1 MTTQTPH
8 AQTIRQQA
16 RMGVLRGHTSGLA
29 GDHVQ
34 GNLVILPQAY
44 AQDFARFCELN
55 PKPCPVLG
63 MAEPGDF
70 AFPDLGEDIDI
81 RSDLPMYRV
90 WRNGVLSEEVADIR
104 HLWQDDWVSFVIGCS
119 FSFESALMDAGIP
132 LRHVQQGKNV
142 PMFKTHVPTQAVGVF
157 HGPLVVSMRPMK
169 PAAAI
174 EAVQITAR
182 LPRVHGAPVHIGLP
196 HDLGIAD
203 LMRPDYGDATEVL
216 PEELPVFWACGVTP
230 QAVVQQAQL
239 PMVITHAPGAMLV
252 TDLLNHQL
260 MSH

>member
-1 MTTQTPH
+1 MTAHTPH
-8 AQTIRQQA
+8 AQSIRQQA

-63 MAEPGDF
+63 MAEPGGF
-70 AFPDLGEDIDI
+70 AFPELGKDIDI

-90 WRNGVLSEEVADIR
+90 WRDGVMSEEVPDIR
-104 HLWQDDWVSFVIGCS
+104 HLWQNDWVSFVIGCS
-119 FSFESALMDAGIP
+119 FSFEHALMDAGIP

-142 PMFKTHVPTQAVGVF
+142 PMFKTNVPTHPSGVF
-157 HGPLVVSMRPMK
+157 QGPLVVSMRPMK

-182 LPRVHGAPVHIGLP
+182 LPRVHGAP
-196 HDLGIAD
+196 
-203 LMRPDYGDATEVL
+203 
-216 PEELPVFWACGVTP
+216 
-230 QAVVQQAQL
+230 
-239 PMVITHAPGAMLV
+239 
-252 TDLLNHQL
+252 
-260 MSH
+260 

>member
-1 MTTQTPH
+1 MTAHTPR

-34 GNLVILPQAY
+34 GNLVILPKAH
-44 AQDFARFCELN
+44 ADDFARFCEFN

-63 MAEPGDF
+63 MAAPGDF

-132 LRHVQQGKNV
+132 LRLVQQG
-142 PMFKTHVPTQAVGVF
+142 
-157 HGPLVVSMRPMK
+157 
-169 PAAAI
+169 
-174 EAVQITAR
+174 
-182 LPRVHGAPVHIGLP
+182 
-196 HDLGIAD
+196 
-203 LMRPDYGDATEVL
+203 
-216 PEELPVFWACGVTP
+216 
-230 QAVVQQAQL
+230 
-239 PMVITHAPGAMLV
+239 
-252 TDLLNHQL
+252 
-260 MSH
+260 